1 MKFSS
6 NIEGRADLM
15 AEVKIKLNT
24 RESTGKIRKL
34 NGGNLGPQ
42 LAGEMSGSY
51 MRDSYKELNLAFARM
66 HDAPLCNANCP
77 MVDISSIFPLF
88 HLDENCRENYR
99 FVHTDD
105 YFHNCIV
112 DAGTPVFYRLGESID
127 HSINKYFITPPKDVD
142 KWINIASN
150 IIRHY
155 TEGLWDGFHYNI
167 EYWEIWNEPNLGGNK
182 RLDPNAKNLMWLGTQ
197 EEFYAFFGKVAKE
210 LKKRFPHLKIGG
222 PAHSG
227 FSEEVSGPFIKYC
240 AENNVPLD
248 FYSYHGYDGDP
259 KGWLQKTPVLAR
271 EMLDKYGYKDTE
283 IHLNEWHYF
292 PGDWHRLRTDAVYKK
307 NMYNN
312 EMKGIDSAAF
322 LNMVMTLWQDS
333 PITYGGYY
341 TCNNSAWGCYE
352 TASNSPTASFFGL
365 KAYGEIV
372 RYPERFAA
380 SSDNENVVVLAG
392 KNTSGEKC
400 VLITGFKTSVMDYI
414 VELDECVKAEDV
426 EVRLIDE
433 NHMLSVQEN
442 AIVEGNTIKFSH
454 RSYSMVA
461 LIKIR

>member
-1 MKFSS
+1 M
-6 NIEGRADLM
+6 
-15 AEVKIKLNT
+15 
-24 RESTGKIRKL
+24 
-34 NGGNLGPQ
+34 
-42 LAGEMSGSY
+42 
-51 MRDSYKELNLAFARM
+51 
-66 HDAPLCNANCP
+66 
-77 MVDISSIFPLF
+77 
-88 HLDENCRENYR
+88 
-99 FVHTDD
+99 
-105 YFHNCIV
+105 
-112 DAGTPVFYRLGESID
+112 
-127 HSINKYFITPPKDVD
+127 
-142 KWINIASN
+142 
-150 IIRHY
+150 
-155 TEGLWDGFHYNI
+155 
-167 EYWEIWNEPNLGGNK
+167 
-182 RLDPNAKNLMWLGTQ
+182 
-197 EEFYAFFGKVAKE
+197 
-210 LKKRFPHLKIGG
+210 
-222 PAHSG
+222 
-227 FSEEVSGPFIKYC
+227 
-240 AENNVPLD
+240 PLD

-259 KGWLQKTPVLAR
+259 KGWLQKTPVFAR

-292 PGDWHRLRTDAVYKK
+292 PGDWHRLRTDAVYKQ

-392 KNTSGEKC
+392 KNASGEKC